1 MAAISVDLMTQKLL
15 NLEELFERIDPKKIA
30 IEMRPSLE
38 KISKNIIEE
47 VMKEQAPLVWE
58 RLPINIKKG
67 VYKRVSDELPGIIE
81 EMMTDIKKNI
91 HELLDFKKMIIDAL
105 VNDKRLMNDIFKKCG
120 AEEFKFIERSGWYF
134 GALFG
139 LIQMVVWYYYK
150 GNWVLP
156 VFGVIVGYA
165 TNWLALKLIFQPE
178 KPIKIGPWTL
188 QGLFIKRQNEVSDE
202 YGKIIASKILN
213 AKSIFETLLNGPSSN
228 KLVDLIERNAIQA
241 LDTTLGMSK
250 PFVTIAV
257 GTERYMKIKNLIIS
271 KFIRELPKPIESI
284 INYSDE
290 AFDLEKTLSSKMKAL
305 PPDEFVGVLRPAFQ
319 EEEFTLIMVGA
330 VLGGVAGLLQYLVV
344 FSG

>member
-134 GALFG
+134 GALFKWWFG
-139 LIQMVVWYYYK
+139 IIIKAIGYYLY
-150 GNWVLP
+150 
-156 VFGVIVGYA
+156 
-165 TNWLALKLIFQPE
+165 
-178 KPIKIGPWTL
+178 
-188 QGLFIKRQNEVSDE
+188 
-202 YGKIIASKILN
+202 
-213 AKSIFETLLNGPSSN
+213 
-228 KLVDLIERNAIQA
+228 
-241 LDTTLGMSK
+241 
-250 PFVTIAV
+250 
-257 GTERYMKIKNLIIS
+257 
-271 KFIRELPKPIESI
+271 
-284 INYSDE
+284 
-290 AFDLEKTLSSKMKAL
+290 LE
-305 PPDEFVGVLRPAFQ
+305 
-319 EEEFTLIMVGA
+319 
-330 VLGGVAGLLQYLVV
+330 
-344 FSG
+344 